1 MARAF
6 HPRRWRPVGWLL
18 LLIPLG
24 CSFSDSSKS
33 SWDSSASSSR
43 SSSPGDTACFD
54 DVRSTTAAYAKS
66 GSLTLDALR
75 ARVAASYGMGPSSSR
90 IASPRLPNSVVF
102 D

>member
-43 SSSPGDTACFD
+43 SSSPGDTAYFD
-54 DVRSTTAAYAKS
+54 DVRSTTEAYAKS

-75 ARVAASYGMGPSSSR
+75 ARRGELWDGPEFIADRIPSAAELGC
-90 IASPRLPNSVVF
+90 V
-102 D
+102 